1 MDDIAGM
8 FWHLP
13 RNKFQFNIHAQY
25 PEGGGGGDQAYFVY
39 RDPCLYSSNLSKVPI
54 SRFPISFSPLQVQEI
69 ILWDWRKL
77 KRYFCAKTKQF
88 NFTLLRILSKLI
100 ELFLGIIRR
109 KVKELILCHKLKYYK
124 PYIFATWWCK
134 PLIFQT

>member
-1 MDDIAGM
+1 MILQACFDTCQEINFSLIFM
-8 FWHLP
+8 H
-13 RNKFQFNIHAQY
+13 NIRR
-25 PEGGGGGDQAYFVY
+25 EGGGIKLILYTEIHVYIHQTYPRCQSLGFQYLFPYSRCRKSYSGIGG
-39 RDPCLYSSNLSKVPI
+39 S
-54 SRFPISFSPLQVQEI
+54 
-69 ILWDWRKL
+69 L
-77 KRYFCAKTKQF
+77 KDIFCAKTKQF

-109 KVKELILCHKLKYYK
+109 KIKELILCHKLKYYK